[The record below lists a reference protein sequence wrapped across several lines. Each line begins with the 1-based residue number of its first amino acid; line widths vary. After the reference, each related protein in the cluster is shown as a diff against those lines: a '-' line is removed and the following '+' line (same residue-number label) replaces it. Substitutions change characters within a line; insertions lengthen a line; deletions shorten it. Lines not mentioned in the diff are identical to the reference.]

1 MCNHASEQ
9 HDFNFPFSKAFKS
22 IKLKE
27 GQIIFVNKQ
36 NDINKFQLLIEIN
49 NQVFEIAFGTIQSMN
64 KMIQSLVLF

>member
-36 NDINKFQLLIEIN
+36 NEVNEFELLRETN
-49 NQVFEIAFGTIQSMN
+49 NQVFEIADGTIQSMN